1 MRWLRF
7 THNMLYNQGR
17 CFLDRIDRY
26 IDCSD
31 NFSLNH
37 ILSLRTYSRI
47 IIMKLT
53 LYVNY
58 IQRRIQTM
66 DVLYKTCCGID
77 VHKMKLVACL
87 CKGHKQEIKEF
98 SAKTKDIKAMTNWLE
113 ENQCEMVAME
123 STSVYWKPLVNI
135 FEMRG
140 LNYMIVNAKDFKAVP
155 GRKTD
160 VLDSAWLADLL
171 RHGLLK
177 SSFIPSREQREL
189 REATRYRKAITEER
203 ARALNRLQKLLEG
216 ANIKIGSVLSTI
228 TGKTTMNL
236 LDYVLNND
244 EMMDE
249 KTAET
254 LIISRIS
261 ASVKEV
267 TEAMEGI
274 MTPFQKM
281 MMKQVLTHLHE
292 LSERIEEMDII
303 IDTYMAEYWGAIK
316 KLEQIPGVGKKSA
329 EIILAEIGL
338 DMNQF
343 PTAGH
348 LASWAGVAPG
358 NNESAGKRKSGRTR
372 KGNKILKSTLAQAAK
387 SAAKNKN
394 SFFHAQYQRIAIRRG
409 KNRATLAV
417 AHSILIAIYHLLKD
431 DQEFIDLGS
440 DYYYQ
445 FNTEKKI
452 NSYLKKLAA
461 LGYRVD
467 EHSTI
472 SPVG

>member
-1 MRWLRF
+1 
-7 THNMLYNQGR
+7 
-17 CFLDRIDRY
+17 
-26 IDCSD
+26 
-31 NFSLNH
+31 
-37 ILSLRTYSRI
+37 
-47 IIMKLT
+47 MKLA

-98 SAKTKDIKAMTNWLE
+98 SAKTKDIKAMANWLE

-140 LNYMIVNAKDFKAVP
+140 LNDMIVNAKDFKAVP

-171 RHGLLK
+171 RHGLLT

-303 IDTYMAEYWGAIK
+303 IDTYMTEYWEAIK

-409 KNRATLAV
+409 KNRATMAV
-417 AHSILIAIYHLLKD
+417 AHSILIAIYHMLKD

-440 DYYYQ
+440 DYYHQ

>member
-1 MRWLRF
+1 
-7 THNMLYNQGR
+7 
-17 CFLDRIDRY
+17 
-26 IDCSD
+26 
-31 NFSLNH
+31 
-37 ILSLRTYSRI
+37 
-47 IIMKLT
+47 
-53 LYVNY
+53 
-58 IQRRIQTM
+58 M

-98 SAKTKDIKAMTNWLE
+98 SAKTKDIKAMANWLE

-140 LNYMIVNAKDFKAVP
+140 LNDMIVNAKDFKAVP

-303 IDTYMAEYWGAIK
+303 IDTYMTEYWEAIK

-394 SFFHAQYQRIAIRRG
+394 SFFHAQYQRISIRRG

-417 AHSILIAIYHLLKD
+417 AHSILIAIYHMLKD

>member
-1 MRWLRF
+1 
-7 THNMLYNQGR
+7 
-17 CFLDRIDRY
+17 
-26 IDCSD
+26 
-31 NFSLNH
+31 
-37 ILSLRTYSRI
+37 
-47 IIMKLT
+47 
-53 LYVNY
+53 
-58 IQRRIQTM
+58 M

-98 SAKTKDIKAMTNWLE
+98 SAKTKDIKAMANWLE

-249 KTAET
+249 KTAEA

-267 TEAMEGI
+267 TEAMEGM

-417 AHSILIAIYHLLKD
+417 AHSILIAIYHMLKD

>member
-1 MRWLRF
+1 
-7 THNMLYNQGR
+7 
-17 CFLDRIDRY
+17 
-26 IDCSD
+26 
-31 NFSLNH
+31 
-37 ILSLRTYSRI
+37 
-47 IIMKLT
+47 
-53 LYVNY
+53 
-58 IQRRIQTM
+58 M

-98 SAKTKDIKAMTNWLE
+98 SAKTKDIKAMANWLE

-140 LNYMIVNAKDFKAVP
+140 LNDMIVNAKDFKAVP

-171 RHGLLK
+171 RHGLLT

-189 REATRYRKAITEER
+189 REATRYRKAITEQR

-303 IDTYMAEYWGAIK
+303 IDTYMTEYWEAIK

-409 KNRATLAV
+409 KNRATMAV
-417 AHSILIAIYHLLKD
+417 AHSILIAIYHMLKD

>member
-1 MRWLRF
+1 
-7 THNMLYNQGR
+7 
-17 CFLDRIDRY
+17 
-26 IDCSD
+26 
-31 NFSLNH
+31 
-37 ILSLRTYSRI
+37 
-47 IIMKLT
+47 MKLA

-98 SAKTKDIKAMTNWLE
+98 SAKTKDIKAIANWLE

-189 REATRYRKAITEER
+189 REATRYRKSITEER

-303 IDTYMAEYWGAIK
+303 IDTYMTEYWEAIK

-409 KNRATLAV
+409 KNRATMAV
-417 AHSILIAIYHLLKD
+417 AHSILIAIYHMLKD
-431 DQEFIDLGS
+431 DQDFIDLGS
-440 DYYYQ
+440 DYYHQ

-472 SPVG
+472 SQSDNLLS

>member
-1 MRWLRF
+1 
-7 THNMLYNQGR
+7 
-17 CFLDRIDRY
+17 
-26 IDCSD
+26 
-31 NFSLNH
+31 
-37 ILSLRTYSRI
+37 
-47 IIMKLT
+47 
-53 LYVNY
+53 
-58 IQRRIQTM
+58 M

-98 SAKTKDIKAMTNWLE
+98 SAKTKDIKAIANWLE

-171 RHGLLK
+171 RHGLLT

-189 REATRYRKAITEER
+189 REATRYRKSITEER

-303 IDTYMAEYWGAIK
+303 IDTYMTEYWEAIK

-409 KNRATLAV
+409 KNRATMAV
-417 AHSILIAIYHLLKD
+417 AHSILIAIYHMLKD
-431 DQEFIDLGS
+431 DQDFIDLGS
-440 DYYYQ
+440 DYYHQ

>member
-98 SAKTKDIKAMTNWLE
+98 SAKTKDIKAMANWLE

-267 TEAMEGI
+267 TEAMEGM

-417 AHSILIAIYHLLKD
+417 AHSILIAIYHMLKD

>member
-1 MRWLRF
+1 
-7 THNMLYNQGR
+7 
-17 CFLDRIDRY
+17 
-26 IDCSD
+26 
-31 NFSLNH
+31 
-37 ILSLRTYSRI
+37 
-47 IIMKLT
+47 
-53 LYVNY
+53 
-58 IQRRIQTM
+58 M

-98 SAKTKDIKAMTNWLE
+98 SAKTKDIKAMANWLE

-171 RHGLLK
+171 RHGLLT

-303 IDTYMAEYWGAIK
+303 IDTYMTEYWEAIK

-409 KNRATLAV
+409 KNRATMAV
-417 AHSILIAIYHLLKD
+417 AHSILIAIYHMLKD

-440 DYYYQ
+440 DYYHQ

>member
-1 MRWLRF
+1 
-7 THNMLYNQGR
+7 
-17 CFLDRIDRY
+17 
-26 IDCSD
+26 
-31 NFSLNH
+31 
-37 ILSLRTYSRI
+37 
-47 IIMKLT
+47 
-53 LYVNY
+53 
-58 IQRRIQTM
+58 M

-98 SAKTKDIKAMTNWLE
+98 SAKTKDIKAMANWLE

-267 TEAMEGI
+267 TEAMEGM

-358 NNESAGKRKSGRTR
+358 NNESAGKRKSGEP
-372 KGNKILKSTLAQAAK
+372 AK
-387 SAAKNKN
+387 E
-394 SFFHAQYQRIAIRRG
+394 IR
-409 KNRATLAV
+409 
-417 AHSILIAIYHLLKD
+417 Y
-431 DQEFIDLGS
+431 
-440 DYYYQ
+440 
-445 FNTEKKI
+445 
-452 NSYLKKLAA
+452 
-461 LGYRVD
+461 
-467 EHSTI
+467 
-472 SPVG
+472 

>member
-98 SAKTKDIKAMTNWLE
+98 SAKTKDIKAMANWLE

-417 AHSILIAIYHLLKD
+417 AHSILIAIYHMLKD

>member
-1 MRWLRF
+1 
-7 THNMLYNQGR
+7 
-17 CFLDRIDRY
+17 
-26 IDCSD
+26 
-31 NFSLNH
+31 
-37 ILSLRTYSRI
+37 
-47 IIMKLT
+47 MKLA

-98 SAKTKDIKAMTNWLE
+98 SAKTKDIKAMANWLE

-189 REATRYRKAITEER
+189 REATRYRKSITEER

-303 IDTYMAEYWGAIK
+303 IDTYMTEYWEAIK

-409 KNRATLAV
+409 KNRATMAV
-417 AHSILIAIYHLLKD
+417 AHSILIAIYHMLKD

-440 DYYYQ
+440 DYYHQ

>member
-1 MRWLRF
+1 
-7 THNMLYNQGR
+7 
-17 CFLDRIDRY
+17 
-26 IDCSD
+26 
-31 NFSLNH
+31 
-37 ILSLRTYSRI
+37 
-47 IIMKLT
+47 
-53 LYVNY
+53 
-58 IQRRIQTM
+58 
-66 DVLYKTCCGID
+66 
-77 VHKMKLVACL
+77 
-87 CKGHKQEIKEF
+87 
-98 SAKTKDIKAMTNWLE
+98 
-113 ENQCEMVAME
+113 
-123 STSVYWKPLVNI
+123 
-135 FEMRG
+135 
-140 LNYMIVNAKDFKAVP
+140 
-155 GRKTD
+155 
-160 VLDSAWLADLL
+160 
-171 RHGLLK
+171 
-177 SSFIPSREQREL
+177 
-189 REATRYRKAITEER
+189 
-203 ARALNRLQKLLEG
+203 
-216 ANIKIGSVLSTI
+216 
-228 TGKTTMNL
+228 MNL

-417 AHSILIAIYHLLKD
+417 AHSILIAISPMIV
-431 DQEFIDLGS
+431 FIPTRMTFITPAPSTTTAPLNIDEAS
-440 DYYYQ
+440 TKVSPVTSVA
-445 FNTEKKI
+445 NSSTETEKCFK
-452 NSYLKKLAA
+452 LKLM
-461 LGYRVD
+461 
-467 EHSTI
+467 TW
-472 SPVG
+472 